1 MANGEVLEDGTI
13 LRSVTSKFNYVVC
26 SIEESWDTS
35 ILTIVELQSSLLVH
49 EQRMRSHDDEEHA
62 LKITHGDCS
71 SGWTRG
77 CGGFK
82 GKGRGREIT
91 NREDTWFLDSGCSN
105 HMCGKEEYFLD
116 FDENFKDT
124 VKLSN
129 NTSIVVIE
137 RGNVRL
143 QVDGMVQVITGVSMC
158 QN

>member
-1 MANGEVLEDGTI
+1 MKANGKVLEDGTIVQKI
-13 LRSVTSKFNYVVC
+13 LRSVTSKFNHVVC
-26 SIEESWDTS
+26 SIKESRDTS

-62 LKITHGDCS
+62 LKITHRDCS
-71 SGWTRG
+71 GGWTRG

-82 GKGRGREIT
+82 GKGRGR
-91 NREDTWFLDSGCSN
+91 DTWFLDSGCSN
-105 HMCGKEEYFLD
+105 HMCGKKDYSSD

-129 NTSIVVIE
+129 NTSMVVIE